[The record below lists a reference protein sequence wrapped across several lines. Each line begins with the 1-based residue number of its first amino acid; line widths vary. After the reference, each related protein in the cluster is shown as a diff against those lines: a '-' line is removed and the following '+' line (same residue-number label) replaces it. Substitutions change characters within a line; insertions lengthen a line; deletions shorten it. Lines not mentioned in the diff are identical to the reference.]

1 MSANFSCDTRY
12 PCSVRIKLL
21 GDSRRQAPV
30 DPTCSVR
37 VPSSN

>member
-21 GDSRRQAPV
+21 GGSRRQAPV